1 MTSKLGTVAPA
12 AVQLVA
18 AGDANVELVL
28 PQLQNLPRFG
38 QEVVVPEMTLRAA
51 GSAANFALCA
61 ASLGAS
67 AGFAGSLAIDQFGE
81 VVIRAFREAGV
92 NIQWT
97 HFVENQ
103 STGISVAFVRE
114 DGERSFVT
122 FQGTNAHVTL
132 HDLQGCLDADS
143 PPRWF
148 HLAGYHLLDQIR
160 GANAKLL
167 LKKARDQRI
176 TTSLDTGW
184 DPAGW
189 TTKTVTELHEVL
201 PFVDV
206 FFPNEA
212 EVRALTGMR
221 SPRKGALRLL
231 EIGALTVVV
240 KMGAKGCLLVTK
252 EDQRLIPAFEVE
264 VVDTTAAGDAFDA
277 GFAVSMLSGVTLA
290 RSAVYATAV
299 AALRA
304 SRDPTQS
311 LFPSLQETTAFLMRK
326 RPLDT

>member
-1 MTSKLGTVAPA
+1 MTRKMGTAAPA

-28 PQLQNLPRFG
+28 PHIQHLPRFG
-38 QEVVVPEMTLRAA
+38 QEIVVPEVTLRAA

-67 AGFAGSLAIDQFGE
+67 SGFAGRLAVDQFGE
-81 VVIRAFREAGV
+81 IVVRAFREVGV
-92 NIQWT
+92 STQWT
-97 HFVENQ
+97 HFIEKQ

-122 FQGTNAHVTL
+122 FQGTNASVTQK
-132 HDLQGCLDADS
+132 DLEACIGAS
-143 PPRWF
+143 PPPRWF
-148 HLAGYHLLDQIR
+148 HLAGYHLLNQIR
-160 GANAKLL
+160 GKNAKSL
-167 LKKARDQRI
+167 LKKAHDQGI
-176 TTSLDTGW
+176 TTSLDTGC

-189 TTKTVTELHEVL
+189 TKKTVDELHEVL

-206 FFPNEA
+206 FFPNEV
-212 EVRALTGMR
+212 EVLNLTGLR

-231 EIGALTVVV
+231 EIGAQTVVM

-252 EDQRLIPAFEVE
+252 EDQRQIPAFEVK
-264 VVDTTAAGDAFDA
+264 VVDTTAAGDAFNA
-277 GFAVSMLSGVTLA
+277 GFAVSVLSGATLA
-290 RSAVYATAV
+290 RSAVYASAV
-299 AALRA
+299 AALRI
-304 SRDPTQS
+304 SRMPTQS
-311 LFPSLQETTAFLMRK
+311 LFPSLQETTAFLMRR